1 MMSTKDGK
9 LSLGVKMGFGA
20 GDLGGNL
27 FFTAMGFWSLFY
39 LTDIAG
45 LPAAAA
51 GFAILIGK
59 I

>member
-1 MMSTKDGK
+1 MSTDNGK

-51 GFAILIGK
+51 GFAIL
-59 I
+59 